1 MNYPFPSI
9 ISQYTQ
15 DFSSVFI
22 QDELLNGNKTKT
34 DKFYYDRGRWL
45 LGAYMNNLTSIRYTD
60 LPNYIESRL
69 YGQGKQPNIK
79 YMDYLCPRVNKD
91 GKAHGKRKSWMNI
104 SWDIFPAFVRIRQK
118 VLGYMLNYDYYISA
132 QCNDEM
138 SDADRNELKLKLRLK
153 QQHNDFMSF
162 MEEYL
167 GTPDQNQSQLP
178 FTPKS
183 VQEIEMIDQM
193 GGFKLWQEIAMENF
207 CKRSF
212 TMSNW
217 DEIQKQLKED
227 IIDLGLCI
235 TKDYLDP
242 VTFRPKIRYCDPQ
255 YTVIRHSID
264 PSSRDVTEAGE
275 IKFYTAADL
284 LRKYPAITKERML
297 DAIQAN
303 KMEWGNNRYNF
314 NSTYNG
320 WNETMNMAKIAVFE
334 FEFVNMDSAKY
345 KIEPNQY
352 GGEIAKQAPVGYDGK
367 DAKVT
372 YEPNWYEACWIIGT
386 NIVYNQGR
394 RQNAPYTWNSEN
406 CNSSYTMYRA
416 GERSIVDICKST
428 IDSLQINV
436 YKTRNAEI
444 KAAPNGVAIDW
455 STLLGMTHGG
465 KKLEP
470 FDILKI
476 RQDTGNLLFKGRTTA
491 AGQPLQGGANPI
503 TAIDGGIGQHL
514 TELITLNMKYMNDL
528 RDLTGFPALIDATNS
543 GGQQGLGVTEIAQQ
557 AAADVIR
564 PALFAFK
571 DVKKRV
577 TENICMRW
585 QMLALFHPEIVK
597 SFAREV
603 GDVWTDILQL
613 GSEFA
618 FYKYGISFE
627 AEVSPMLIA
636 DVKQAA
642 LVSMQAGKAGQPGIS
657 MADYMF
663 ILRQLETGNLKFA
676 EMYLAY
682 AEEKSYQQQ
691 AKMQE
696 QNMAMNAKSA
706 QDLEA
711 AKAQSQGQVLEATM
725 VQQDHL
731 ITAKAAADS
740 QLSAQDAKQKS
751 MLQAQQAA
759 EDKILQ
765 EAKYN
770 REMELQAAAPKPV
783 KSSK

>member
-1 MNYPFPSI
+1 LYPYPGLI
-9 ISQYTQ
+9 ARYQA

-22 QDELLNGNKTKT
+22 RQELENGQTTFT
-34 DKFYYDRGRWL
+34 DKDYIDRARWL
-45 LGAYMNNLTSIRYTD
+45 LGAYLNDLTSIRYTD
-60 LPNYIESRL
+60 LPNYAESRL
-69 YGQGKQPNIK
+69 YGQGKQSNVK
-79 YMDYLCPRVNKD
+79 YMDYLCPRVVKD
-91 GKAHGKRKSWMNI
+91 GKFHGKRKTWMNI

-118 VLGYMLNYDYYISA
+118 VLGYMLNFDYYISA
-132 QCNDEM
+132 YCDDEM
-138 SDADRNELKLKLRLK
+138 SDADRNELKMKLRLK
-153 QQHNDFMSF
+153 QDHNEFMQF
-162 MEEYL
+162 MESYL

-183 VQEIEMIDQM
+183 MQEIEMIDQM

-217 DEIQKQLKED
+217 EQIQKQLKED
-227 IIDLGLCI
+227 IIDLGVCI

-242 VTFRPKIRYCDPQ
+242 TTFRPKVRYCDPQ
-255 YTVIRHSID
+255 YTIIKHSVD
-264 PSSRDVTEAGE
+264 PASMDITEAGE

-284 LRKYPAITKERML
+284 LRKYPSIGKENMLKAINANRM
-297 DAIQAN
+297 D
-303 KMEWGNNRYNF
+303 WGNLRYSFGNA
-314 NSTYNG
+314 YNG
-320 WNETMNMAKIAVFE
+320 WSNTMGLAKIAVME
-334 FEFVNMDSAKY
+334 FEFLNMDKSSY
-345 KIEPNQY
+345 KFEPNKY
-352 GGEIAKQAPVGYDGK
+352 GGEIAKPAMTP
-367 DAKVT
+367 DAKT
-372 YEPNWYEACWIIGT
+372 AYEPVWYEACWIIGT
-386 NIVYNQGR
+386 DVVYNQGK
-394 RQNAPYTWNSEN
+394 RQNAPYTWNSEK
-406 CNSSYTMYRA
+406 CNSSFTMYRA

-444 KAAPNGVAIDW
+444 KAAPNGIAIDW

-476 RQDTGNLLFKGRTTA
+476 RQDTGNLLYKGRTLPNGT
-491 AGQPLQGGANPI
+491 PLQGGANPI
-503 TAIDGGIGQHL
+503 TQIDGGIGQHL
-514 TELITLNMKYMNDL
+514 NELMTLNIKYMNDL

-543 GGQQGLGVTEIAQQ
+543 GGEQGLGVTEIAQQ

-564 PALFAFK
+564 PALFAYK

-585 QMLALFHPEIVK
+585 QMLSLLHPEIVQ

-603 GDVWTDILQL
+603 GDVWTTILQM

-618 FYKYGISFE
+618 FYKYGIGFE
-627 AEVSPMLIA
+627 AEVSPSLIA
-636 DVKQAA
+636 DIKGAA

-657 MADYMF
+657 MADYFF

-682 AEEKSYQQQ
+682 AEQKAYEQQ
-691 AKMQE
+691 AQMQQ

-706 QDLEA
+706 QDLEM
-711 AKAQSQGQVLEATM
+711 AKSQSQAQMLEATM

-731 ITAKAAADS
+731 ITAKKNADS
-740 QLSAQDAKQKS
+740 QLSAQDAQQKS
-751 MLQAQQAA
+751 LLQAQKAD
-759 EDKILQ
+759 EDRKLQ
-765 EAKYN
+765 EQKYN

-783 KSSK
+783 ASSK